1 MRESPLRMTLV
12 LSLLFA
18 GQALAQANKVSG
30 AAMDARA
37 ASSGASAPDPTPAPV
52 PAPAP
57 ASADP
62 EALQVIVY
70 PIFGFAPLFSGGASY
85 PTIDFPN
92 LPSGGGGVNGGIA
105 SGDTSTSL
113 NGAAFAGFRLEK
125 SKWAVQAAFEYAGL
139 GATRS
144 SPLLDIG
151 MDFTYGQLLVAR
163 KILPNF
169 YVDAGFRRIGA
180 KLDVN
185 LLTLPTLTAKPT
197 LWDPLIGVTYRK
209 PLGRKWILNAHMD
222 GGGFGV
228 GADQDISG
236 LLSAECR
243 FKKHFGFTVGAEAL
257 HLAIS
262 PQIRNRTLDLST
274 NLWGPVFG
282 LGIYFG
288 R

>member
-57 ASADP
+57 APADS

-92 LPSGGGGVNGGIA
+92 LPGLGGGSGGVNNGIA

-144 SPLLDIG
+144 SPLL
-151 MDFTYGQLLVAR
+151 TSRWLLV
-163 KILPNF
+163 
-169 YVDAGFRRIGA
+169 RRCGQWA
-180 KLDVN
+180 
-185 LLTLPTLTAKPT
+185 
-197 LWDPLIGVTYRK
+197 
-209 PLGRKWILNAHMD
+209 
-222 GGGFGV
+222 
-228 GADQDISG
+228 
-236 LLSAECR
+236 
-243 FKKHFGFTVGAEAL
+243 
-257 HLAIS
+257 
-262 PQIRNRTLDLST
+262 
-274 NLWGPVFG
+274 
-282 LGIYFG
+282 
-288 R
+288 